1 MELTVHFKNDEEV
14 GLWKKLDLRQRSDI
28 LLFLISMKLLS
39 ENNQYKLLEFSRNL
53 LFEQE
58 EEAKKKGTGSAG

>member
-1 MELTVHFKNDEEV
+1 MELIVHFENYEEV

-39 ENNQYKLLEFSRNL
+39 EDNQYKLLEFSRYL
-53 LFEQE
+53 LFEQ
-58 EEAKKKGTGSAG
+58 EEAKKKGTGSAR